1 MHAGVVSLPTV
12 IHNTTEKKI
21 MPMTLMHNGHSC
33 VFALKLKVCFSK
45 EAYRFDKAMVTM
57 TRTLTC
63 IIVVLSVI
71 LTKNV

>member
-12 IHNTTEKKI
+12 IHNTTKI

-45 EAYRFDKAMVTM
+45 EAFRFDKAMVTM

-63 IIVVLSVI
+63 IIVVLSVT